1 MTKLLMAL
9 LIMGLA
15 VVAPSGASAWS
26 INFENG
32 VDGNPVSDIPGISFH
47 SFNGFDSIYGD
58 SRTDA
63 YNTYS
68 DDLGMGWNDQTY
80 HHDGNLWLWAGP
92 DATAEGVIVDFD
104 YNDGT
109 FFSTGY
115 SSYSNFYVVAHLT
128 DTSVATVFG
137 GSNLNLPMQHL
148 TVNATAGTFIDY
160 VVLHDSGNEW
170 LVDDMSGDAT
180 GVRPVPEP
188 ASVAL
193 LGLGIAVLG
202 LARSRRRP

>member
-1 MTKLLMAL
+1 MMRLFIVVLA
-9 LIMGLA
+9 MGLA
-15 VVAPSGASAWS
+15 TVVPSGASAWS

-32 VDGNPVSDIPGISFH
+32 VDGNPVTDISGISFH

-58 SRTDA
+58 SRADF

-68 DDLGMGWNDQTY
+68 DDLATGWNDQTY
-80 HHDGNLWLWAGP
+80 HHGGDLWLWAGP

-104 YNDGT
+104 HNDGT

-115 SSYSNFYVVAHLT
+115 SSYSKFYVVAHMT
-128 DTSVATVFG
+128 DTSVATVVG
-137 GSNLNLPMQHL
+137 GSNLNLPMQRL

-170 LVDDMSGDAT
+170 LVDDLSGDAT
-180 GVRPVPEP
+180 GVNPVPEP

-202 LARSRRRP
+202 LARSRRRR

>member
-1 MTKLLMAL
+1 MLVLVT
-9 LIMGLA
+9 GLA
-15 VVAPSGASAWS
+15 SVLPSSASAWA
-26 INFENG
+26 IDFENG
-32 VDGNPVSDIPGISFH
+32 VDGSPVSDIPGISFH
-47 SFNGFDSIYGD
+47 SFNGFYSIYGD
-58 SRTDA
+58 SRADV

-80 HHDGNLWLWAGP
+80 HHDGDLWLWAGP

-104 YNDGT
+104 NNDGT

-115 SSYSNFYVVAHLT
+115 SSYSSFYLVAHLT
-128 DTSVATVFG
+128 DTSVATVVG
-137 GSNLNLPMQHL
+137 GSNRNLPLQRL

-170 LVDDMSGDAT
+170 LVDDLSGDAT
-180 GVRPVPEP
+180 GVNPVPEP

-193 LGLGIAVLG
+193 LGLGIVVLG
-202 LARSRRRP
+202 LARSRRRR